1 MRPSSLRRVLLWSLL
16 GTLLTVF
23 VVGGSFT
30 YMAALRETDRLMDYH
45 LRQLALSLRDRSF
58 NQPTTVIGVPDES
71 FDFVIQIWDSRGV
84 QLYLSR
90 PHSTL
95 PAISQQN
102 FSTVRTPDSLWRAYA
117 VFLPDRVIQVAQP
130 MSVRSRAAAQAAL
143 HTLIPLM
150 VLVPLLG
157 ILVWWLVGRSLRP
170 LARLTREVAQRRPDS
185 LEALSLD
192 AVPEEILPL
201 AAALNALLDRLDQAL
216 SAQRAFV
223 ADAAHELRTPLAALQ
238 IQLQLLERAP
248 DAASRAA
255 ALTEL
260 RSGLQR
266 SNHLVGQLLTLAR
279 LEPGSPLP
287 GGEMAPLA
295 LAALV
300 RSVLAER
307 ASLAVARRQD
317 LGADE
322 LDDTLQVRADRHALH
337 TLIANL
343 VDNALRYTPDGG
355 RIDIAVRAQVDAS
368 GAAWARLCVDDSG
381 PGVPP
386 AERLR
391 VLDRF
396 YRPPGQAQS
405 GSGLGLAIVASIA
418 RRHDARLELGESA
431 LGGLR
436 VWVDFPLP
444 THAA

>member
-185 LEALSLD
+185 L
-192 AVPEEILPL
+192 
-201 AAALNALLDRLDQAL
+201 
-216 SAQRAFV
+216 
-223 ADAAHELRTPLAALQ
+223 
-238 IQLQLLERAP
+238 
-248 DAASRAA
+248 
-255 ALTEL
+255 
-260 RSGLQR
+260 
-266 SNHLVGQLLTLAR
+266 
-279 LEPGSPLP
+279 
-287 GGEMAPLA
+287 
-295 LAALV
+295 
-300 RSVLAER
+300 
-307 ASLAVARRQD
+307 
-317 LGADE
+317 
-322 LDDTLQVRADRHALH
+322 
-337 TLIANL
+337 
-343 VDNALRYTPDGG
+343 
-355 RIDIAVRAQVDAS
+355 
-368 GAAWARLCVDDSG
+368 
-381 PGVPP
+381 
-386 AERLR
+386 
-391 VLDRF
+391 
-396 YRPPGQAQS
+396 
-405 GSGLGLAIVASIA
+405 
-418 RRHDARLELGESA
+418 
-431 LGGLR
+431 
-436 VWVDFPLP
+436 
-444 THAA
+444 